1 MRLFNW
7 FKGLFM
13 ASLLSGLAACGGGS
27 DNTTPNFVDLARGDA
42 RFSILA
48 EAIEAGDLTGTL
60 TGPGPY
66 TVFAPTDA
74 AFAALLTELN
84 ITKAQLLADKT
95 LLRMVLQYHVV
106 AGAVPK
112 ASVPL
117 GKAITPVGG
126 GFFKVDLQGSA
137 LVVTDGRNR
146 TATITQTDVMA
157 SNGVLHAIDKVLLP
171 ANLNIVQ
178 TAQAVPAFSTLVEA
192 VVAANL
198 QGTLSGTGPFT
209 VFAPTNAAFSAA
221 LTELGVSKA
230 ALFAD
235 TALLTKILTY
245 HVVPGRVL
253 KADVPVGSAITTVEG
268 QSFTVDASLAITDR
282 LGRKAAITGTDV
294 LTSNGVVHTI
304 DKVIL
309 PSDITLPSQRTL
321 VQQLQAMPQFS
332 ILVEAVVA
340 ANLQDALSG
349 AGPLTVFAPTN
360 TAFAALL
367 TELGVTKD
375 QLLANKP
382 LLTAV
387 LQYHVLG
394 NQVLSTQV
402 PVGKAITPLAG
413 GIFKIDTSGSSL
425 VVTDGRN
432 RRATIGFTDLRV
444 KNGVIHS
451 LDKVLLPANQNIVQT
466 AQSLPQF
473 SILVEAVVVAGLQ
486 DALAAPG
493 PLTVFAPTN
502 DAFAALLTELGV
514 SKADLL
520 ANKTLLTQVLTY
532 HVVPGL
538 VLKADVPLNTPITT
552 LQGDSFSINASL
564 AITDQR
570 ARRANITTTDVL
582 TSNGVIHVIDKVI
595 LPRP

>member
-1 MRLFNW
+1 MRLLNW
-7 FKGLFM
+7 FKGLLM
-13 ASLLSGLAACGGGS
+13 AGLLAGLAACGGSSGS
-27 DNTTPNFVDLARGDA
+27 SPNLVDLARSDA

-48 EAIEAGDLTGTL
+48 EAIAAADLTATLSGT
-60 TGPGPY
+60 TSY
-66 TVFAPTDA
+66 TVLAPTDT

-84 ITKAQLLADKT
+84 VTKAQLLANKP
-95 LLRMVLQYHVV
+95 LLTAVLQYHVLSGEV
-106 AGAVPK
+106 ARTA
-112 ASVPL
+112 VPL

-126 GFFKVDLQGSA
+126 GFFKVDSVSGG

-146 TATITQTDVMA
+146 KANITQTDLVA
-157 SNGVLHAIDKVLLP
+157 TNGLLHVVDKVLLP
-171 ANLNIVQ
+171 ADKNIVQ
-178 TAQAVPAFSTLVEA
+178 TAQAAAPFSTLVEA

-209 VFAPTNAAFSAA
+209 VFAPTNAAFASA
-221 LTELGVSKA
+221 LTELGVSKE

-235 TALLTKILTY
+235 TALLSKILTY
-245 HVVPGRVL
+245 HVVPSRVL
-253 KADVPVGSAITTVEG
+253 KADVPVGAAITTVEG
-268 QSFTVDASLAITDR
+268 QTFTVDASLAITDR
-282 LGRKAAITGTDV
+282 LGRKAAITGTDT
-294 LTSNGVVHTI
+294 LTSNGVIHTI

-309 PSDITLPSQRTL
+309 PNDVTLPGQRTL
-321 VQQLQAMPQFS
+321 VQQLQGMPQFS

-340 ANLQDALSG
+340 AGLQDALSG

-367 TELGVTKD
+367 TELGVTKE

-394 NQVLSTQV
+394 SQVLSSQV

-413 GIFKIDTSGSSL
+413 GIFKIDANAGAL

-451 LDKVLLPANQNIVQT
+451 LDKVLLPANQNIVET
-466 AQSLPQF
+466 AISLPQF
-473 SILVEAVVVAGLQ
+473 SILVEAVVAAGLQ

-502 DAFAALLTELGV
+502 DAFVALLGELGV
-514 SKADLL
+514 TKEALL
-520 ANKTLLTQVLTY
+520 ANKPLLTAVLTY
-532 HVVPGL
+532 HVVPGR
-538 VLKADVPLNTPITT
+538 VLKADVPVNTAITT
-552 LQGDSFSINASL
+552 LQGDTFTVNASL

-570 ARRANITTTDVL
+570 DRRANITATDVL